1 MQYLQCC
8 RLPKMQIRFWLRHPT
23 GMAKRGRLA
32 TEALALA
39 DALNVSKGKLAAL
52 SDSDLR
58 EVDLE
63 TAVALGIERDK
74 AAKLACR
81 IRFDACACR
90 RCRAVPRTRHRLTMH
105 APGHWLARRTG
116 LSR

>member
-1 MQYLQCC
+1 
-8 RLPKMQIRFWLRHPT
+8 
-23 GMAKRGRLA
+23 MAKRGRLA
-32 TEALALA
+32 TEAMALA